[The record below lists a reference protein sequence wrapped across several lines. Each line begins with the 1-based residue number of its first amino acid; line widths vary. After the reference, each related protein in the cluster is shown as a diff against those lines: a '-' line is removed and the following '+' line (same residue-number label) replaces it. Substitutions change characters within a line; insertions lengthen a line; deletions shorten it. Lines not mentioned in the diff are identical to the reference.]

1 MANQFPRV
9 IKFTIFYLVSL
20 SFSKQ
25 AFTQINVNY
34 TCNEKVLMWYEKN
47 VYPIDSIN
55 NEVFEVFFNSGFKDS
70 AIVYINGTELF
81 SGYLITDPRLSFARN
96 LSFANKNNEDVY
108 LRIYQFDKCLVVP
121 IDKHYKYISISWS
134 NQAWALQ
141 YSNTKP
147 LYE

>member
-9 IKFTIFYLVSL
+9 IKFLIFYLIAVC
-20 SFSKQ
+20 FTKQ
-25 AFTQINVNY
+25 TFTQINVNY
-34 TCNEKVLMWYEKN
+34 TCNEKIIMWYEKK

-55 NEVFEVFFNSGFKDS
+55 NGVFEIFFNSGFNDS
-70 AIVYINGTELF
+70 AIVYINESKLF
-81 SGYLITDPRLSFARN
+81 SGYLITDPRLSFARL
-96 LSFANKNNEDVY
+96 LSFTIKNNEDVY

-121 IDKHYKYISISWS
+121 IDKHYKYLSISWS

-147 LYE
+147 LDE

>member
-96 LSFANKNNEDVY
+96 LSFINSINASLFPLINIINIFPFLGRTKHGLYNIQIQSPYMNNQ
-108 LRIYQFDKCLVVP
+108 I
-121 IDKHYKYISISWS
+121 
-134 NQAWALQ
+134 
-141 YSNTKP
+141 
-147 LYE
+147 